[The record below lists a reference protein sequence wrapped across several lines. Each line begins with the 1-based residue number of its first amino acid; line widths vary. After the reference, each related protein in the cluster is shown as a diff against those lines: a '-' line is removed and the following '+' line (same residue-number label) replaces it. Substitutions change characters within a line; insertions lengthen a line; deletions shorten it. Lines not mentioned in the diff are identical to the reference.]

1 MCSPGNYPSQ
11 VQAFP
16 EEQVFGPKSGL
27 ICKNRNCVWCILDVS
42 SVFLGDVR
50 VVRSHGVVSR
60 GPGSARTAQVR
71 VRKDGVGI
79 RDAMKRKNATKRAS
93 GAQVATNSITLSP

>member
-11 VQAFP
+11 VQTFP

-27 ICKNRNCVWCILDVS
+27 ICKNRSCVWCVLDVS
-42 SVFLGDVR
+42 SVFLSDAR

-60 GPGSARTAQVR
+60 GPRNAQNRSCESAQGWTGFQRYDETIGQGEISTPGYVR
-71 VRKDGVGI
+71 
-79 RDAMKRKNATKRAS
+79 
-93 GAQVATNSITLSP
+93 